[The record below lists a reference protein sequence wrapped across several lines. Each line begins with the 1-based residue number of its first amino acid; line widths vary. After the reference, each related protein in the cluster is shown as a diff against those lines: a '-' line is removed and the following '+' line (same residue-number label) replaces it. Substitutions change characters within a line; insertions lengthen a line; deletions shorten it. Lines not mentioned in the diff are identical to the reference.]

1 MICRKATVAL
11 PGANYLS
18 SRFQSLSFRAQNRH
32 FCALLGSGTLVFGH
46 FEHKIGVFVLGKGSG
61 ERSVIIVWSIM
72 VCEEVLVFVFDLIWR
87 VWELVLRGIVE
98 CCIFDFW
105 RLGGD
110 WLEMMGC
117 GCWLWIGL

>member
-1 MICRKATVAL
+1 MQVCAVICRKATVAL
-11 PGANYLS
+11 PDANPYP
-18 SRFQSLSFRAQNRH
+18 
-32 FCALLGSGTLVFGH
+32 
-46 FEHKIGVFVLGKGSG
+46 FEHKIGVFVLGKWSG

-117 GCWLWIGL
+117 GCWLCIGL

>member
-11 PGANYLS
+11 PDANPYP
-18 SRFQSLSFRAQNRH
+18 
-32 FCALLGSGTLVFGH
+32 
-46 FEHKIGVFVLGKGSG
+46 FEHKIGVFVLGKWLG
-61 ERSVIIVWSIM
+61 ERAVTLVWSIM
-72 VCEEVLVFVFDLIWR
+72 VCEEVFVFVFDLIWC

-110 WLEMMGC
+110 WLK
-117 GCWLWIGL
+117 

>member
-1 MICRKATVAL
+1 MGNF
-11 PGANYLS
+11 P
-18 SRFQSLSFRAQNRH
+18 
-32 FCALLGSGTLVFGH
+32 LVFGR
-46 FEHKIGVFVLGKGSG
+46 FEHKIGVFVLGKWSG
-61 ERSVIIVWSIM
+61 ERAVTLVWSIM
-72 VCEEVLVFVFDLIWR
+72 VCEEVFVFVFDLIWC

-110 WLEMMGC
+110 WQEMMGC

>member
-11 PGANYLS
+11 PDANPYP
-18 SRFQSLSFRAQNRH
+18 
-32 FCALLGSGTLVFGH
+32 

-61 ERSVIIVWSIM
+61 ERAIIIVWSIM
-72 VCEEVLVFVFDLIWR
+72 VCEEIFVFVFDLIWR

-110 WLEMMGC
+110 WLK
-117 GCWLWIGL
+117 

>member
-1 MICRKATVAL
+1 MICRKTTVAL
-11 PGANYLS
+11 PDANPY
-18 SRFQSLSFRAQNRH
+18 R
-32 FCALLGSGTLVFGH
+32 
-46 FEHKIGVFVLGKGSG
+46 FEHKIRVFVLGKWLG
-61 ERSVIIVWSIM
+61 ERVVIIVWPIM
-72 VCEEVLVFVFDLIWR
+72 VCRKVFVFVFDLIWC

-117 GCWLWIGL
+117 GCWLCIGL